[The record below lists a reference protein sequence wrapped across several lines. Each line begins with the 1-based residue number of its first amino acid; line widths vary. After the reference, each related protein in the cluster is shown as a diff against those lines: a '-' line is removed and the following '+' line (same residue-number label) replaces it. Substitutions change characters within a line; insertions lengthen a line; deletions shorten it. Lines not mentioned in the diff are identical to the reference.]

1 MDIISLSGYLSSY
14 EVKYTT
20 RNPIQLPTT
29 PTAEY
34 ELVNIKGKNSYR
46 SPKASRC
53 ISEQYSI
60 SGIDTAMYSRENRS
74 RRNTRE
80 RDDTGASRSNTRR
93 NRMSHKTVY
102 AVLTGNSAAVNRSGK
117 RETCPA
123 TASGR
128 KAPRYR
134 RSLRANRLK
143 GVMTSR
149 IAFSCTCQPKRNDA

>member
-1 MDIISLSGYLSSY
+1 MDVISLFGYLAGY

-34 ELVNIKGKNSYR
+34 ELVNINGKNSYR

-53 ISEQYSI
+53 SSEQYSI
-60 SGIDTAMYSRENRS
+60 SGLDTAMYSSENLSS
-74 RRNTRE
+74 RKTRE
-80 RDDTGASRSNTRR
+80 RDDTGASLSKTRR
-93 NRMSHKTVY
+93 NKMSQKTVY
-102 AVLTGNSAAVNRSGK
+102 TALTGNSAAVNRSGK

-143 GVMTSR
+143 GRMTSR